1 MHSHL
6 LWSVVKVLLLIK
18 LLVVGLIVAV
28 LFIKPSPRVGEP
40 LRLPRLDSRK

>member
-18 LLVVGLIVAV
+18 LLVFGLLVAV
-28 LFIKPSPRVGEP
+28 LLIKPSPRVPEP
-40 LRLPRLDSRK
+40 LRLPRT